1 DSNAYRLLTG
11 DGTLID
17 ALRRIQPNGPNGPNG
32 EDEAT
37 FHGYGR
43 QEEMAAIDWI
53 LVSDHFRVL
62 DAQIDRSRQDNL
74 FPSDHYP
81 ITAVL
86 DWKA

>member
-1 DSNAYRLLTG
+1 
-11 DGTLID
+11 
-17 ALRRIQPNGPNGPNG
+17 
-32 EDEAT
+32 
-37 FHGYGR
+37 
-43 QEEMAAIDWI
+43 MASIDWI

-62 DAQIDRSRQDNL
+62 DAQIDRSRQGNL